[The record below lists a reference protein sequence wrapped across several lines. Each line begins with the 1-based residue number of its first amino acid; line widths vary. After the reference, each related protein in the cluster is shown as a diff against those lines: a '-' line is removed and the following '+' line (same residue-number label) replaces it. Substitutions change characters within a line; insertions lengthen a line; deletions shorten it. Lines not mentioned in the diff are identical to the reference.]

1 MLRKL
6 FLFLLMSICIYGQNE
21 TVREAEFQKITGTRI
36 TYLGGSST
44 MSATANTLALQSAIT
59 SIANNGAVVIEKGLY
74 MVNSITVPSGVV
86 LRFIPNAIV
95 QVQSGQTLTVNGGI
109 DAGLYQ
115 IFDTTGMAESDTC

>member
-44 MSATANTLALQSAIT
+44 MSATANTLALQSAI
-59 SIANNGAVVIEKGLY
+59 IA
-74 MVNSITVPSGVV
+74 
-86 LRFIPNAIV
+86 
-95 QVQSGQTLTVNGGI
+95 
-109 DAGLYQ
+109 
-115 IFDTTGMAESDTC
+115 